1 MSRWM
6 EDGWME
12 EVWLDEL
19 MGEWRG
25 ELRVDAKSGQQMD
38 GWTVMEEYE

>member
-19 MGEWRG
+19 MGEWR
-25 ELRVDAKSGQQMD
+25 VDAKSGQQMD